1 MNIVIIG
8 TAYPLRGGIAHY
20 VGLLCK
26 YLSRRHDVSVVTFKR
41 QYPKLLFPG
50 KSQEETGDPGIP
62 LESHPWIDSINPWTW
77 LTTGLRVRR
86 MNPDL
91 VIYKFWLPFFAP
103 AYGVIAAIVKWRRTA
118 RTLFICDNIIPHERR
133 PGDRLFTRFAMRFVD
148 LYVVQSRSVENDLL
162 SLEPAAKYVLQPHPV
177 YEIFGEEFEREV
189 ARKRLHETHP
199 ELALSPGESVVLFF
213 GYVRDYKGLDVLL
226 DALPSLLEKRKA
238 RVLVVGE
245 FYSDEKK
252 YREQVERLGIRDHVC
267 FHSSYVPNDEV
278 SLFFSAADVVALPYH
293 SATQSGIVQIAYN
306 FNRPVVATDVGGLA
320 EVVIHGRTGYIVPP
334 HDPKAFAQA
343 LFRFFTEER
352 FVEFRKNVLEE
363 KKKYTWDSMVEAIES
378 LAANSRH

>member
-20 VGLLCK
+20 VGLLYK
-26 YLSRRHDVSVVTFKR
+26 YLSRRHDVTVVTFKR

-62 LESHPWIDSINPWTW
+62 LESHLWIDSINPWTW

-86 MNPDL
+86 MKPDL

-103 AYGVIAAIVKWRRTA
+103 AYGVIAAIAKWRRAT

-148 LYVVQSRSVENDLL
+148 LYLVQSRSVESDLL
-162 SLEPAAKYVLQPHPV
+162 SLKPGAKYVLQPHPV
-177 YEIFGEEFEREV
+177 YEIFGEELEREI
-189 ARKRLHETHP
+189 ARERLNETHP
-199 ELALSPGESVVLFF
+199 ELDLSPGENIVLFF

-226 DALPSLLEKRKA
+226 DALPFLLEQREV

-252 YREQVERLGIRDHVC
+252 YREQVERLGIGSHVY

-320 EVVIHGRTGYIVPP
+320 EVVIHGRTGYIVAP

-343 LFRFFTEER
+343 LTRFFTEDR

-378 LAANSRH
+378 LAADSHD